1 MAISGSAVYLSTLL
15 LEKNRWNGKGPSLL
29 VSDWMEQIGEAG
41 FAGLDL
47 WMNHL
52 RFASRSE
59 WDLIKDMAS
68 ESDLALAIISA
79 TIPTDGSDKS
89 QRLRDSVLEA
99 CEYFRPDSLKFSL
112 SEDARTSGAEADSL
126 ESLDFIK
133 TWAQDVPRDI
143 GLLFDGREAGR
154 DFLTEA
160 ARSLGGGRYKAVLHP
175 FLSSPQEFE
184 IAMDAAGDF
193 IGNLAIQ
200 AKQEDE
206 WILLSQN
213 PEPHAKIISTARDKG
228 FRGTWTL
235 EYTKGI
241 GLPGENID
249 KLFDNAEKDLN
260 FLIENMTRSAK
271 RPSGQKG

>member
-59 WDLIKDMAS
+59 WDLIKDMAA

-79 TIPTDGSDKS
+79 TVPTDGSDKS
-89 QRLRDSVLEA
+89 QRLRDSILEA
-99 CEYFRPDSLKFSL
+99 CDYFRPDSLKFSL
-112 SEDARTSGAEADSL
+112 TEDARSRGEDADSL
-126 ESLDFIK
+126 ESLEFIK

-143 GLLFDGREAGR
+143 GMLFDGRDSGSDSLA
-154 DFLTEA
+154 EA
-160 ARSLGGGRYKAVLHP
+160 AKALRGGRYKAVLHP
-175 FLSSPQEFE
+175 FLSTPEEFG
-184 IAMDAAGDF
+184 AALAAAGDF
-193 IGNLAIQ
+193 VSNLAIQ
-200 AKQEDE
+200 AKKDGE
-206 WILLSQN
+206 WILLSEN
-213 PEPHAKIISTARDKG
+213 PEAHAKVISAARNKG
-228 FRGTWTL
+228 FKGTWSL

-241 GLPGENID
+241 GLAGENID
-249 KLFDNAEKDLN
+249 TLFDNAEKDLN
-260 FLIENMTRSAK
+260 FLIETMTRSAK
-271 RPSGQKG
+271 MAERP